1 MEAEQMKDLIRTY
14 FELINNDRF
23 DEFFE
28 LFDEN
33 IQLNGPFGFS
43 AKSLKDV
50 KPFYLDVPKNYSE
63 HIDSPEDIFIS
74 GARAA
79 VFIDFQG
86 KTHTGQ
92 EVSFKATDW
101 FEFKNGK
108 IVSLNI
114 FMDSYMLYT
123 TVIKPKKA
131 K

>member
-1 MEAEQMKDLIRTY
+1 MDAEKMKDLIRTY

-33 IQLNGPFGFS
+33 VQLNGPFGFS
-43 AKSLKDV
+43 ANSLEGI

-63 HIDSPEDIFIS
+63 HIDAPEDIFVS
-74 GARAA
+74 GNRAA
-79 VFIDFQG
+79 VFIDFKG
-86 KTHTGQ
+86 KTHSGQ
-92 EVSFKATDW
+92 DVSFKATDW
-101 FEFKNGK
+101 FEIDNGK
-108 IVSLNI
+108 IKSLNI

-123 TVIKPKKA
+123 TVIKPKKS